1 VFSPLTETID
11 HDAIRAHIQK
21 NYRWNFLVNTL
32 DEAYYSLG
40 MSFFSTAIVLPLFVS
55 HFTSSPLAIG
65 LIAFLSWAGTLLPP
79 LFVANRVERAPIKKI
94 FPVGVGF
101 FAELLP
107 MLLLA
112 PAIYL
117 LSDSRA
123 GLTLAVFFFLF
134 AWANFG
140 DGVILVGWEDM
151 IAKIIPTEKRGRF
164 FGITNFVGG
173 LTGLAGALA
182 VTWVLDMLPFPLA
195 YIFCFGAAGV
205 LSFIAWLF
213 AALTREPAVP
223 SQKPPVSQLAYLRSL
238 PGVLR
243 RDQNF
248 RMYLISQIIF
258 ALSGMATGFLAVYSV
273 QRWGLTDAKASGFLI
288 AMQAGLMAANLLL
301 GFLSDRKGHKLSLEI
316 CFGFNLLALVLA
328 VIAQGPL
335 WFYVIFFLRGVAD
348 AGLAISGV
356 AIVYEFTNAENR
368 PTYLGLANTIPGL
381 HMVIAPLLGGWLA
394 GAAGYPAMF
403 AISTL
408 IGVVS
413 WGLLHYTVREPRLKT
428 ISPPT
433 VPISYARINE
443 K

>member
-1 VFSPLTETID
+1 MPDMID
-11 HDAIRAHIQK
+11 HAVIRARIQK
-21 NYRWNFLVNTL
+21 NYPWNFLVNTVE
-32 DEAYYSLG
+32 EAYYSLG
-40 MSFFSTAIVLPLFVS
+40 MSFVSSAIVLPLFVS
-55 HFTSSPLAIG
+55 HFTSSPIAIG
-65 LIAFLSWAGTLLPP
+65 LVAFLGWAGALLPP
-79 LFVANRVERAPIKKI
+79 LFVANWVERAPVKKI
-94 FPVGVGF
+94 FPVNVGF
-101 FAELLP
+101 FAQLLP

-112 PAIYL
+112 PVIYL
-117 LSDSRA
+117 LSDNRP
-123 GLTLAVFFFLF
+123 GLTLAVFFLLY

-140 DGVILVGWEDM
+140 EGVILVGWEDM
-151 IAKIIPTEKRGRF
+151 IAKIIPIEKRGRF

-173 LTGLAGALA
+173 LTGLLGALA
-182 VTWVLDMLPFPLA
+182 VTWMLKILPFPLA
-195 YIFCFGAAGV
+195 YIFCFGSAGA
-205 LSFIAWLF
+205 LSLISWLF
-213 AALTREPAVP
+213 ATLTREPAVP
-223 SQKPPVSQLAYLRSL
+223 SQKPPISQVAYLRSL

-243 RDQNF
+243 RDRNF

-258 ALSGMATGFLAVYSV
+258 SLSSMATGFLAVYSV
-273 QRWGLTDAKASGFLI
+273 QHWSLTDAQASGFLI
-288 AMQAGLMAANLLL
+288 AMQAGLMIANLLL
-301 GFLSDRKGHKLSLEI
+301 GFLSDRTGHKLSLEI

-328 VIAQGPL
+328 VVARGPI
-335 WFYVIFFLRGVAD
+335 WFYLIFFLRGVVD

-403 AISTL
+403 AMSTL

-433 VPISYARINE
+433 VPISYARISDKE
-443 K
+443 A